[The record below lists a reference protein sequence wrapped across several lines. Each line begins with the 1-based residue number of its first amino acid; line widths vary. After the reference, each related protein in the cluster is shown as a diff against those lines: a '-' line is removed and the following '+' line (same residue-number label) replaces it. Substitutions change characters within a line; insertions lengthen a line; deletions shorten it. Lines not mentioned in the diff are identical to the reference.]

1 MEVKYSLIRIF
12 QNGKNAEQSK
22 KKLKADIKVRFE
34 AMQKGNKF
42 AGVNEDGEEMVMP
55 EITYRKSSIVLK
67 NKNK

>member
-1 MEVKYSLIRIF
+1 
-12 QNGKNAEQSK
+12 
-22 KKLKADIKVRFE
+22 VRFE